1 MPPVAQTKTNELV
14 SQLNQMAKQ
23 PDIDQL
29 QLHRVKAEAK
39 SLLQADAAEAH
50 MVLGMAASL
59 ELDYEAIQSHFD
71 AATKLRP
78 GDTYLLANLCMTLSR
93 TGFIDRARD
102 TISEAYRLKPSDP
115 ELLALLIKRTLISG
129 NFHDA
134 FELIPKWNALCPD
147 REYES
152 INQIKKLISFI
163 DRFEISDSI
172 VNWIQRETSKLAR
185 DGREYR
191 INKLSYTIMHDEES
205 EWLACECEL
214 AAPVDYIVGINKKLA
229 GVLAGP
235 DLPDHI
241 APLLTSLYIP
251 WEPDVDHAA

>member
-29 QLHRVKAEAK
+29 QLHRVKAGAK

-50 MVLGMAASL
+50 MVLGMAASFV
-59 ELDYEAIQSHFD
+59 LDYDEVQSRFNAAIQFRPTDTEILANYSR
-71 AATKLRP
+71 ALRRV
-78 GDTYLLANLCMTLSR
+78 GLLDLEHEISNKSYLLAPTDPHALNSLIYSTAGCGR
-93 TGFIDRARD
+93 FR
-102 TISEAYRLKPSDP
+102 EAHK
-115 ELLALLIKRTLISG
+115 
-129 NFHDA
+129 
-134 FELIPKWNALCPD
+134 LIPKWNALCPD

-152 INQIKKLISFI
+152 IISIKKLISFI

-241 APLLTSLYIP
+241 APMLASLYVP
-251 WEPDVDHAA
+251 WEPDVDNAA